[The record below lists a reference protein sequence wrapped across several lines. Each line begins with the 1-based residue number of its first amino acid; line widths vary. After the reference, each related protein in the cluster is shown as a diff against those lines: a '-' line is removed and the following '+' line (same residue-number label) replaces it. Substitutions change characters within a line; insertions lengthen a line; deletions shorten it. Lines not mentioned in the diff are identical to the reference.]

1 MMGSVIP
8 LGDGATGK
16 SVITQLLIN
25 ENLTEDERNS
35 ILKESR
41 KSFNIEMEFKKGEA
55 MIDGKD
61 IVTSE
66 QFYVFP
72 GQRQKI
78 SEIAPTFDEILAIFE
93 FMPAIKNVSVLLLVY
108 DITRLESLKSLETW
122 TNVALQREWITDKT
136 LTVLVSN
143 KSDLQQPNLDFVEKV
158 REGVSKL
165 IGSYEQHKAAEQVR
179 TITTSGLTGE
189 GIQDLKSMISNWI
202 ASQGKHL
209 T

>member
-1 MMGSVIP
+1 MMGSVVP

-25 ENLTEDERNS
+25 DNLTNEERDL

-41 KSFNIEMEFKKGEA
+41 KSFNIEMEFKKGDVT
-55 MIDGKD
+55 IDDKE

-78 SEIAPTFDEILAIFE
+78 SEIAPTFDEVLAIFE
-93 FMPAIKNVSVLLLVY
+93 FMPAIQNVGVLLLVY

-122 TNVALQREWITDKT
+122 TNVALQKEWITDQT

-158 REGVSKL
+158 RQGVSKL
-165 IGSYEQHKAAEQVR
+165 ISSYEQTKAAEQVK

-189 GIQDLKSMISNWI
+189 GIDKLKSMISNWI
-202 ASQGKHL
+202 ASHGKYL